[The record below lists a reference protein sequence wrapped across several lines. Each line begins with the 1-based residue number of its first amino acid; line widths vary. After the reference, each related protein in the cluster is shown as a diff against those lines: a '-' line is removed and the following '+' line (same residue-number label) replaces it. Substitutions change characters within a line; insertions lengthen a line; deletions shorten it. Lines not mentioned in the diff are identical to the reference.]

1 MTVAA
6 SQVAVKV
13 QSDAAPMS
21 QERSRRTMIDY
32 YLTEK
37 ITSHIT
43 LILDEY
49 ISNPDDIGY
58 AVKEIIDAI
67 KKEMVWDESRNR

>member
-1 MTVAA
+1 
-6 SQVAVKV
+6 
-13 QSDAAPMS
+13 
-21 QERSRRTMIDY
+21 MIDY

-49 ISNPDDIGY
+49 ISNPDDIGD

>member
-1 MTVAA
+1 
-6 SQVAVKV
+6 
-13 QSDAAPMS
+13 
-21 QERSRRTMIDY
+21 MIDY